1 MVFLYILVLGLMMG
15 LGCFSRSTRLG
26 TGSAD
31 GSDGF
36 RAFSGDE
43 EEGASFIAEGF
54 AKFSGQ
60 VFFVVFGEEFFSVDE
75 EEEGGRALFD
85 LDSVVELEAATGF
98 AGCRLFMKGVVQGAV
113 EDGRGDGLFELSGHV
128 ANGF

>member
-1 MVFLYILVLGLMMG
+1 MTG
-15 LGCFSRSTRLG
+15 LGYFSRSTRLV

-36 RAFSGDE
+36 RAFFGDE

-60 VFFVVFGEEFFSVDE
+60 VFFVVFGEEFLSIDE
-75 EEEGGRALFD
+75 EQEGGRFLFD
-85 LDSVVELEAATGF
+85 LDGVVELEAAAGF
-98 AGCRLFMKGVVQGAV
+98 AGWRLFAKGVVQDAV
-113 EDGRGDGLFELSGHV
+113 EDGRGDGLFELSGHI

>member
-1 MVFLYILVLGLMMG
+1 M
-15 LGCFSRSTRLG
+15 G

-31 GSDGF
+31 GADGF

-43 EEGASFIAEGF
+43 EEGASFITEGF

-75 EEEGGRALFD
+75 EEEGGRVLFD
-85 LDSVVELEAATGF
+85 LDSVVELEAAAGF
-98 AGCRLFMKGVVQGAV
+98 AGCRLFAKGVVQGAV

>member
-1 MVFLYILVLGLMMG
+1 M
-15 LGCFSRSTRLG
+15 G

-36 RAFSGDE
+36 RAFFGDE

-54 AKFSGQ
+54 AEFSGQ
-60 VFFVVFGEEFFSVDE
+60 VFFVVFGEEFFSIDE
-75 EEEGGRALFD
+75 EEEGGRFLFD
-85 LDSVVELEAATGF
+85 LDGVVELEAGAGF
-98 AGCRLFMKGVVQGAV
+98 SGWRLFAKGVVQGAV